1 MRYLKQKDFGEV
13 QAYELGWSPMGRPA
27 MTVHF
32 YIMDGICIDTALRH
46 MQKEVVNCIARH
58 PVHTIVLTHHHE
70 DHSGNAASL
79 NKTLQIPILGHPA
92 TVNKMKQS
100 FPILPYQHYAW
111 GSARPVVMETLPEI
125 VQSGHINLEPIH
137 TPGHSRDH
145 TVFWEKN
152 KGWLFSGDLF
162 ITERIKYFRADENM
176 QDQID
181 SLIKVCQLDFDCLFC
196 AHNPQIKN
204 GKAKLQQKLQYLE
217 DIIGRIKEFYTKGL
231 GVNATIKE
239 MGLKEN
245 YLLKAFCMGNLSMK
259 NMVRSAFTAQHK
271 QDLS

>member
-1 MRYLKQKDFGEV
+1 LKQKDFGEV

-46 MQKEVVNCIARH
+46 MQKEVVNCIANH
-58 PVHTIVLTHHHE
+58 QVHTIVLTHHHE

-79 NKTLQIPILGHPA
+79 NKTLQIPILGHPQ
-92 TVNKMKQS
+92 TIKKMQQPFS
-100 FPILPYQHYAW
+100 ILPYQHYAW
-111 GSARPVVMETLPEI
+111 GSALPVAMETLPET
-125 VQSGHINLEPIH
+125 VQSDHIDLKPIH

-162 ITERIKYFRADENM
+162 IAERIKYFRADEKM

-181 SLIKVCQLDFDCLFC
+181 SLKKVCQLDFDCLFC

-204 GKAKLQQKLQYLE
+204 GKAKLQQKLQFLE
-217 DIIGRIKEFYTKGL
+217 DLYGRIKGFHAKGL
-231 GVNATIKE
+231 GLNETVKA

-245 YLLKAFCMGNLSMK
+245 YVMKTFCMGNLSMK
-259 NMVRSAFTAQHK
+259 NMVRSAFTAQQQ